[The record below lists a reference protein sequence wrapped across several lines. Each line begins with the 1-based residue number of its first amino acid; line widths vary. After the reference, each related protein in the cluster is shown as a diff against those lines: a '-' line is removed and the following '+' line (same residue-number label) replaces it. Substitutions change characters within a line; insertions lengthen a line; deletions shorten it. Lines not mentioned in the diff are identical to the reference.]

1 MNEQEI
7 SRWQSYVAGLDFKP
21 LFVTVSGAHIY
32 GFNSPDSDVDL
43 RGCHQLPL
51 EAIVGLKSTV
61 ETIDRESIEN
71 GVEVDIVSHDIGKYF
86 RLLIKNNG
94 YVLEQIFSPLVISGE
109 SFLEELR
116 PIAGK
121 CITRFH
127 YHHYRGFFNT
137 KLKMLDNEPQK
148 KAKSLLYAYRVL
160 LTGIHLMN
168 HGRVETDIRKLYAD
182 HGLDFI
188 PDLIAQKVEE
198 KIALPNLDWDFH
210 RQQLIDL
217 EAKMESAFEASS
229 LPEHRDERAVND
241 FLLRLRMGSK

>member
-7 SRWQSYVAGLDFKP
+7 LKWQSYVAGLDFKP

-51 EAIVGLKSTV
+51 EAIVGLKSPV
-61 ETIDRESIEN
+61 ETIDRESIED
-71 GVEVDIVSHDIGKYF
+71 GVEVDIVSHDVGKYF

-168 HGRVETDIRKLYAD
+168 HGRVETDIRKLYAG

-198 KIALPNLDWDFH
+198 KIALPNLDWDYH

-217 EAKMESAFEASS
+217 EAKMEAAFEASS
-229 LPEHRDERAVND
+229 LPEHRDEQAVND
-241 FLLRLRMGSK
+241 FLLRLRMASK

>member
-7 SRWQSYVAGLDFKP
+7 LKWQIYVASLDFKP
-21 LFVTVSGAHIY
+21 LLVTVSGAHIY

-51 EAIVGLKSTV
+51 EAIVGLKSPV
-61 ETIDRESIEN
+61 ETIDRELIED

-86 RLLIKNNG
+86 RLLVKNNG

-109 SFLEELR
+109 SFLEQLR
-116 PIAGK
+116 PIAGR

-168 HGRVETDIRKLYAD
+168 HGRIETDIRMLYAD

-188 PDLIAQKVEE
+188 PDLIAQKVTE
-198 KIALPNLDWDFH
+198 KITLPDLDWDFH
-210 RQQLIDL
+210 RQQLTDL
-217 EAKMESAFEASS
+217 EAKMEAAFETSS
-229 LPEHRDERAVND
+229 LPEQRDEQAVND
-241 FLLRLRMGSK
+241 FLLRLRMGNK

>member
-51 EAIVGLKSTV
+51 EAIVGLKSPV
-61 ETIDRESIEN
+61 ETIDRESIED
-71 GVEVDIVSHDIGKYF
+71 GVEVDIVSHDVGKYF
-86 RLLIKNNG
+86 RLLVKNNG
-94 YVLEQIFSPLVISGE
+94 YVLEQIFSPLIISGK

-116 PIAGK
+116 PIADR

-188 PDLIAQKVEE
+188 PDLIAQKVKE
-198 KIALPNLDWDFH
+198 KITLPNLDWDFH

-217 EAKMESAFEASS
+217 EARMEAAFEASS
-229 LPEHRDERAVND
+229 LPEQRDEQSVNE

>member
-7 SRWQSYVAGLDFKP
+7 LKWQSYVAGLDFKP

-51 EAIVGLKSTV
+51 EAIVGLKSPV
-61 ETIDRESIEN
+61 ETIDRESIED
-71 GVEVDIVSHDIGKYF
+71 GVEVDIVSHDVGKYF
-86 RLLIKNNG
+86 RLLVKNNG

-198 KIALPNLDWDFH
+198 KITLPNLDWDFH

-217 EAKMESAFEASS
+217 EAKMETAFEAST
-229 LPEHRDERAVND
+229 LPEHRDEQAVND
-241 FLLRLRMGSK
+241 FLLRLRMASK

>member
-86 RLLIKNNG
+86 NLLVKNNG

-109 SFLEELR
+109 SFLAELR
-116 PIAGK
+116 PIASR

-127 YHHYRGFFNT
+127 FHHYRGFFNT

-168 HGRVETDIRKLYAD
+168 HGQVETDIRKLYAD
-182 HGLDFI
+182 HSLDFI

-198 KIALPNLDWDFH
+198 KIALPNLDWDYH

-217 EAKMESAFEASS
+217 EAKMEAAFETSS
-229 LPEHRDERAVND
+229 LPEHRDEQAVND
-241 FLLRLRMGSK
+241 FLLRLRLASK

>member
-7 SRWQSYVAGLDFKP
+7 SKWQNYVAGLDFKP
-21 LFVTVSGAHIY
+21 LFVTVSGSHIY

-51 EAIVGLKSTV
+51 EAVVGLKSSV
-61 ETIDRESIEN
+61 ETIDRESIED

-86 RLLIKNNG
+86 NLLVKNNG

-116 PIAGK
+116 PIASR

-168 HGRVETDIRKLYAD
+168 HGQVETDIRKLYAD
-182 HGLDFI
+182 HSLDFI

-217 EAKMESAFEASS
+217 EAKMEAAFEASS
-229 LPEHRDERAVND
+229 LPEHRDEQAVND

>member
-7 SRWQSYVAGLDFKP
+7 SKWQNYVAGLDFKP
-21 LFVTVSGAHIY
+21 LFVTVSGSHIY

-51 EAIVGLKSTV
+51 EAIVGLKSPV
-61 ETIDRESIEN
+61 ETIDRESIED

-86 RLLIKNNG
+86 NLLVKNNG

-116 PIAGK
+116 PIASR

-168 HGRVETDIRKLYAD
+168 HGQVETDIRKLYAD
-182 HGLDFI
+182 HSLDFI

-198 KIALPNLDWDFH
+198 KIALPNLDWDYH

-217 EAKMESAFEASS
+217 EAKMEAAFETSS
-229 LPEHRDERAVND
+229 LPEHRDEQAVND
-241 FLLRLRMGSK
+241 FLLRLRLASK

>member
-7 SRWQSYVAGLDFKP
+7 LKWQSYVAGLDFKP

-51 EAIVGLKSTV
+51 EAIVGLKSPV
-61 ETIDRESIEN
+61 ETIDRESIED
-71 GVEVDIVSHDIGKYF
+71 GVEVDIVSHDVGKYF
-86 RLLIKNNG
+86 RLLVKNNG
-94 YVLEQIFSPLVISGE
+94 YVLEQIFSPLIISGK

-116 PIAGK
+116 PIADR

-198 KIALPNLDWDFH
+198 KITLPNLDWDFH

-217 EAKMESAFEASS
+217 EAKMETAFEAST
-229 LPEHRDERAVND
+229 LPEHRDEQAVND

>member
-7 SRWQSYVAGLDFKP
+7 SKWQNYVAGLDFKP
-21 LFVTVSGAHIY
+21 LFVTVSGSHIY

-51 EAIVGLKSTV
+51 EAIVGLKSPV
-61 ETIDRESIEN
+61 ETIDRESIED

-86 RLLIKNNG
+86 NLLVKNNG

-116 PIAGK
+116 PIASR

-168 HGRVETDIRKLYAD
+168 HGQVETDIRKLYAD
-182 HGLDFI
+182 HSLDFI

-198 KIALPNLDWDFH
+198 KIALPNLDWDYH
-210 RQQLIDL
+210 RQQLIDF
-217 EAKMESAFEASS
+217 EAKMEAAFETSS
-229 LPEHRDERAVND
+229 LPEHRDEQAVND
-241 FLLRLRMGSK
+241 FLLRLRLASK